1 MSVGRGVGV
10 SVSVG
15 MGVNVSVLGM
25 LVDFETGWRVGEA
38 GACPELHASVANMSD
53 VRNGINLFFI
63 P

>member
-1 MSVGRGVGV
+1 MSVGREVGV

-25 LVDFETGWRVGEA
+25 LVDVETGCGVGEA
-38 GACPELHASVANMSD
+38 GSCPELQASVASISD
-53 VRNGINLFFI
+53 VRNGISLFFI